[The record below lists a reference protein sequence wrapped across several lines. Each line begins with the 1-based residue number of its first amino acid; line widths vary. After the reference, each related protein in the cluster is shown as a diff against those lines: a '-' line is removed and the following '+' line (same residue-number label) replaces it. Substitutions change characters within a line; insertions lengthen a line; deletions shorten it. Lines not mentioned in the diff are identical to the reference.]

1 MIDHYNT
8 PTIEYSW
15 RRIGCVPHLPNV
27 AHYFATGAFS
37 DSSLSLIHRKSF
49 QVLDESGVGN
59 LYTLCHGDAKPNN
72 FMFRKI
78 SLDFGD
84 DEDFQDL
91 DCEGVEAML
100 IDWQGGFLGS
110 LCNDLMWCVFPFLEV
125 NGHDADMYE
134 FAIKHYYDE
143 LKNVLETF
151 NCTLEDYGFPDT
163 LSEFRSLIRRG
174 FVLEFLIVTSLRPV
188 LNITR

>member
-1 MIDHYNT
+1 M
-8 PTIEYSW
+8 
-15 RRIGCVPHLPNV
+15 
-27 AHYFATGAFS
+27 
-37 DSSLSLIHRKSF
+37 
-49 QVLDESGVGN
+49 LDESGVGN

-151 NCTLEDYGFPDT
+151 NCTLEDYGLPDT